1 MGVAKSVDSDAGNVV
16 KACGEG
22 IKRISELQQ
31 QGIWGTN
38 LRESL
43 RDAAHRRCVAQRPD
57 RSAGAGG
64 VAHGLKDAIELWMR
78 GIIPPESI
86 AAHGDRGEA
95 GRGSAQALL
104 QIHVSRDLV
113 LVAEPAPGELTPL
126 EHHGKPLL
134 IQVHQANFRPG
145 DLIWVFPGVGHAY
158 GPEEGDQWEEIYLV
172 FTGSM
177 FDRWLETGL
186 VNPKRPIWRADP
198 VAAWHRR
205 LNGVIPAQHPIGE
218 LAALAAAGRL
228 QAVIADLAA
237 QQATPSNAPSAAPS
251 WLDAARSRLETGDSP
266 EAVARSLKLGYDTFR
281 KRFAAA
287 TGLAPAR
294 FQMLRR
300 IEHACTLLRDDSLPL
315 KTIAERTGFAD
326 EFHFSKRFRQ
336 IVGQPPGQFR
346 DHGG

>member
-1 MGVAKSVDSDAGNVV
+1 MSPMGKSLSLLARRDQRRSASDLLLGSGERVRLGAVARAGRLVKLDPGLDSRHGLRTLQDYAVILLLSGAG
-16 KACGEG
+16 
-22 IKRISELQQ
+22 RF
-31 QGIWGTN
+31 
-38 LRESL
+38 
-43 RDAAHRRCVAQRPD
+43 RDAHGFTTRV
-57 RSAGAGG
+57 SA
-64 VAHGLKDAIELWMR
+64 
-78 GIIPPESI
+78 
-86 AAHGDRGEA
+86 
-95 GRGSAQALL
+95 
-104 QIHVSRDLV
+104 
-113 LVAEPAPGELTPL
+113 
-126 EHHGKPLL
+126 
-134 IQVHQANFRPG
+134 G

-158 GPEEGDQWEEIYLV
+158 GPETGDRWEEIYLV

-177 FDRWLETGL
+177 FDGWMEAGL

-237 QQATPSNAPSAAPS
+237 QQAAPSNAPSAAPS
-251 WLDAARSRLETGDSP
+251 WLDAARIRLESGESP

-346 DHGG
+346 HHGG

>member
-1 MGVAKSVDSDAGNVV
+1 MFNVSMSPMGKSLSLLARRDQRRSASDLLLGSGERVRLGAVTRAGRLL
-16 KACGEG
+16 
-22 IKRISELQQ
+22 KRDPGLDFRHGLRTLQDYAVILLLS
-31 QGIWGTN
+31 GAG
-38 LRESL
+38 RF
-43 RDAAHRRCVAQRPD
+43 RDAHGFTTRV
-57 RSAGAGG
+57 SA
-64 VAHGLKDAIELWMR
+64 
-78 GIIPPESI
+78 
-86 AAHGDRGEA
+86 
-95 GRGSAQALL
+95 
-104 QIHVSRDLV
+104 
-113 LVAEPAPGELTPL
+113 
-126 EHHGKPLL
+126 
-134 IQVHQANFRPG
+134 G
-145 DLIWVFPGVGHAY
+145 DLIWIFPGVGHDY
-158 GPEEGDQWEEIYLV
+158 GPEAGDRWEEIYLV

>member
-1 MGVAKSVDSDAGNVV
+1 MGNSLSLLAQRSSASSASDLLLGSGERVRLGAVTRAGHLV
-16 KACGEG
+16 KRDPGLDFKHGLRTLQDYAVILLLAGEG
-22 IKRISELQQ
+22 RY
-31 QGIWGTN
+31 
-38 LRESL
+38 
-43 RDAAHRRCVAQRPD
+43 RDA
-57 RSAGAGG
+57 
-64 VAHGLKDAIELWMR
+64 HGFTTR
-78 GIIPPESI
+78 
-86 AAHGDRGEA
+86 
-95 GRGSAQALL
+95 
-104 QIHVSRDLV
+104 VS
-113 LVAEPAPGELTPL
+113 T
-126 EHHGKPLL
+126 
-134 IQVHQANFRPG
+134 G

-158 GPEEGDQWEEIYLV
+158 GPEAGDRWEEIYLV

-177 FDRWLETGL
+177 FDGWLEAGL

-205 LNGVIPAQHPIGE
+205 LAGVIPSQHPIGE

-237 QQATPSNAPSAAPS
+237 QQASPPNAPAGAPA
-251 WLDAARSRLETGDSP
+251 WLDAARDRLKNGESP
-266 EAVARSLKLGYDTFR
+266 EAVARSLKLGYDSFR

-287 TGLAPAR
+287 TGLAPGR

-300 IEHACTLLRDDSLPL
+300 IELACTLLRDDSLPL